1 MQFSY
6 LARQGKVFRG
16 DDESATASNK
26 GNFFELVKMFSIT
39 EMEDAKI
46 YSILQI
52 YYRQNH

>member
-26 GNFFELVKMFSIT
+26 GNFFELVKMFSQ
-39 EMEDAKI
+39 
-46 YSILQI
+46 YHRNGRCQNILNTTDI
-52 YYRQNH
+52 L